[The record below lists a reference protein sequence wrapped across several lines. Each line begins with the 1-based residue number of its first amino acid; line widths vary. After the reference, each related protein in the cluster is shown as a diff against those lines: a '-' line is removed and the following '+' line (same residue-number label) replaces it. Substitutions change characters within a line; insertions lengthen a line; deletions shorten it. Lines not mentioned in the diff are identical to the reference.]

1 VASSPPPPL
10 SPGRYRLLVGGLAV
24 LAVVAAVVGF
34 LATDADHPDKDAR
47 TDVVERFVPK
57 PDDEVVRQFEL
68 GVDLAPGYDGTL
80 TVNGV
85 PIPVKEQRRV
95 PEQNEVYFTPGEG
108 KSVERLNAGPNC
120 VAATVWKAADGPG
133 TANDQTFTWCF
144 EAT

>member
-1 VASSPPPPL
+1 VASSAPPPL